1 MICIRYIDCHD
12 RQFVCIPKAFTRNY
26 RRIWGS
32 LVLKFED
39 SWLQWAGNQSKGCN
53 YIDWRL
59 RIALVSTNT
68 HEACFMPCRTQ
79 QEKVEEL
86 SVLLLSIFILEY
98 LTSSGYLSTGV
109 RLISSPNL
117 ASENSIP
124 SDALIDISAA
134 SLRQLVDSNLVNGS
148 CVNVVTGVSR
158 HRITLTAWF
167 HVNIWLM

>member
-1 MICIRYIDCHD
+1 MCIWSDDCHDMICIKYIDCHD
-12 RQFVCIPKAFTRNY
+12 RQFVWIPKAVTRNN

-32 LVLKFED
+32 LIFKVED
-39 SWLQWAGNQSKGCN
+39 SWLQWAGNRSNGCN
-53 YIDWRL
+53 YTDWRL
-59 RIALVSTNT
+59 RIALVSTNA
-68 HEACFMPCRTQ
+68 HKACFMPCRTQ

-86 SVLLLSIFILEY
+86 SVLLLTIFILEY
-98 LTSSGYLSTGV
+98 LLSSGYLNTGV

-134 SLRQLVDSNLVNGS
+134 SPRQVVDSNLVNGS

-158 HRITLTAWF
+158 DRIT
-167 HVNIWLM
+167 H